1 MVKRHLLLPRHPV
14 SGENSVR
21 DSRGIHHM
29 ENRASG
35 IIMGSSICR
44 NTAPVLGESVLRVIG
59 VWDIWDSL
67 VNDCLVNTA
76 FGIARDSNTRK
87 IQRL

>member
-59 VWDIWDSL
+59 VWGSL

-76 FGIARDSNTRK
+76 FGIAQDSNTRK

>member
-14 SGENSVR
+14 SGENSVW

-35 IIMGSSICR
+35 IIMRSSICR

-59 VWDIWDSL
+59 VWDSL